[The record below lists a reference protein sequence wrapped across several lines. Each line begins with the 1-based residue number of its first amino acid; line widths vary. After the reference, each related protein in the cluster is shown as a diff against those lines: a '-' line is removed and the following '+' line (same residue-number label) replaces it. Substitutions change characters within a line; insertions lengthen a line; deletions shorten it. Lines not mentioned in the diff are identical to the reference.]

1 MGAEARLTSNGGLE
15 TDPLLEQFWDKGLVL
30 LGDRVREEYA
40 LHTPIFID
48 LRHKLYDDLDVLSL
62 LGQALHRKLVS
73 IVDAEADEAAAP
85 QQVIGIPDTATPLAL
100 STAIASLATARPV
113 SYGQMR
119 KKPAAYPGGRSG
131 VSSYMGTK
139 EDSREITLIDDVM
152 ASGRTKLWAIEELAK
167 EGLEVSRV
175 LVVVDREQGGE
186 TVFNG
191 RAYPLH
197 SLYTISQVIHY
208 FAGTGK
214 VDPATAQKALDHVR
228 SRRFR

>member
-1 MGAEARLTSNGGLE
+1 MGAEARLTSNEGLE
-15 TDPLLEQFWDKGLVL
+15 PDPLLEQFWDKGLVL

-48 LRHKLYDDLDVLSL
+48 LRHKLYDDLEVLSS
-62 LGQALHRKLVS
+62 LGRALHRKLIS
-73 IVDAEADEAAAP
+73 IVDAEARGGP

-100 STAIASLATARPV
+100 SMAIASLATARPV

-139 EDSREITLIDDVM
+139 EDSRQITLIDDVM

-167 EGLEVSRV
+167 EELEVSRV

-197 SLYTISQVIHY
+197 SLYTISRVIHY

-214 VDPATAQKALDHVR
+214 VDPATAEKALDHVR

>member
-1 MGAEARLTSNGGLE
+1 MGAEARLTSKEELE
-15 TDPLLEQFWDKGLVL
+15 ADPLLEQFWDKGLVL

-40 LHTPIFID
+40 LQTPIFID
-48 LRHKLYDDLDVLSL
+48 LRHKLYDDLEVLSL

-167 EGLEVSRV
+167 EELEVSRV

-214 VDPATAQKALDHVR
+214 VDPATAEKALDHVR

>member
-1 MGAEARLTSNGGLE
+1 MGAEARLTNNEGLE
-15 TDPLLEQFWDKGLVL
+15 HDPLLEQFWDKGLVL

-48 LRHKLYDDLDVLSL
+48 LRHKLYDDLEVLSS
-62 LGQALHRKLVS
+62 LGRALHQKLIS
-73 IVDAEADEAAAP
+73 ICGAEGDGAARP

-100 STAIASLATARPV
+100 STAIASLATERPV

-131 VSSYMGTK
+131 ASSYMGTK
-139 EDSREITLIDDVM
+139 EDSRQITLIDDVM

-197 SLYTISQVIHY
+197 SLYTISQVIRY
-208 FAGTGK
+208 YAGTGK
-214 VDPATAQKALDHVR
+214 VNPATAEKALDHVR